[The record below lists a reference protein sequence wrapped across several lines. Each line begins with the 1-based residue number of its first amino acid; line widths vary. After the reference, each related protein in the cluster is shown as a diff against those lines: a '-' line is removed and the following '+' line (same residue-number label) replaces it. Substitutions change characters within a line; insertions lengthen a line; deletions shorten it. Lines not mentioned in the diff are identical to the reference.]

1 MHTRRPSSL
10 TLQLLIVA
18 LVAIAV
24 VVSAGCG
31 GDDAPEVARLPT
43 TSTATTAN
51 AAAEGG
57 EDVPGIK
64 YARCLREHGVDV
76 RDPGPD
82 GNVVIDM
89 PDTARAVVERAQR
102 ACQAFL
108 PAGHQLEP
116 EERDRIL
123 AQMTKFTRCMRA
135 EGIPMA
141 DPFTGP
147 AGGVGFR
154 VPSGVNPLSQKY
166 KSAEAACRHH
176 LPGRP

>member
-1 MHTRRPSSL
+1 MTTRRSSSVVL
-10 TLQLLIVA
+10 RLLAAASAAAVIV
-18 LVAIAV
+18 LSV
-24 VVSAGCG
+24 GCG

-43 TSTATTAN
+43 TTPPATTSAGD
-51 AAAEGG
+51 ASG
-57 EDVPGIK
+57 EDVPGIR

-82 GNVVIDM
+82 GNVVIER
-89 PDTARAVVERAQR
+89 PDTPRAVVERAQR
-102 ACQAFL
+102 ACQQLL

-116 EERDRIL
+116 EERDRTL
-123 AQMTKFTRCMRA
+123 AAMTKFTRCMRA
-135 EGIPMA
+135 EEIPMA